1 AQRYTTPCFDTF
13 PLPLSRSENENVVS
27 VGADYYQFRANL
39 MARNGE
45 GLTKTYNR
53 FHDRY
58 DSSDEIVDLRDL
70 HAEMDRAILDAF
82 GWADIV
88 PKYDFV
94 LDYEES
100 DEQESPAGRK
110 RKEPWRY
117 RWRDEDRDEVLA
129 RLLDLNRQRAADG
142 AAVKKAERPTASAS
156 AAK

>member
-1 AQRYTTPCFDTF
+1 
-13 PLPLSRSENENVVS
+13 
-27 VGADYYQFRANL
+27 
-39 MARNGE
+39 
-45 GLTKTYNR
+45 
-53 FHDRY
+53 
-58 DSSDEIVDLRDL
+58 
-70 HAEMDRAILDAF
+70 AILDAF

-156 AAK
+156 AAKAKRAKKKSDDQPSLYTMGESA